1 MGQLHEQTTMSK
13 KKLSLF
19 ELHFHDSVQFGPRT
33 LDGPDGVDETADEQP
48 AELPSDDES
57 LPLGEAPMEE
67 DEGGSSLLRRFVGL
81 GVLAAAAYAVREL
94 LSGGPSGLDALDDID
109 AGIDAAAE
117 EPGESEDSVSI
128 EVAGGEESDSESST
142 GTGRTGLAVA
152 VVLGL
157 LVVLALAA
165 RKLLG
170 DAVEEIEIADE
181 LAEE

>member
-1 MGQLHEQTTMSK
+1 MSE

-33 LDGPDGVDETADEQP
+33 LDGLGGADETADERP
-48 AELPSDDES
+48 TDLPSEEEPPALDEE
-57 LPLGEAPMEE
+57 PIEEAG
-67 DEGGSSLLRRFVGL
+67 GGSSLVRRLVGL

-109 AGIDAAAE
+109 AGIDEAAG
-117 EPGESEDSVSI
+117 EPAGSEDSVSI
-128 EVAGGEESDSESST
+128 EVTGGEESESGSST
-142 GTGRTGLAVA
+142 GSGRTGLAVA
-152 VVLGL
+152 VVIAL

-170 DAVEEIEIADE
+170 DAVEEVEIADGP
-181 LAEE
+181 AEE